1 MWLKEKDGMVMTGV
15 CEEKR
20 VFFILEWRAVISP
33 S

>member
-1 MWLKEKDGMVMTGV
+1 MRLKEKDGMVIAGA